1 MNQAPLAPEIKP
13 YPLDDT
19 VNQKVQR
26 ASKGKL
32 KEEHIVKSKLIS
44 NRCKSL
50 DRYIDDVCEADQAY
64 KKVFGYEMA
73 VYQLILDY
81 AIENKQTDVTEA
93 EKVNLDSKQ
102 DVKYIQQLK
111 ERNKKSQT
119 ISVAPRTKHRLNSYV
134 DPHDVYLVRPKR
146 IQSTGIRLE

>member
-1 MNQAPLAPEIKP
+1 M
-13 YPLDDT
+13 
-19 VNQKVQR
+19 QR

-93 EKVNLDSKQ
+93 EKVNLDSK
-102 DVKYIQQLK
+102 
-111 ERNKKSQT
+111 
-119 ISVAPRTKHRLNSYV
+119 
-134 DPHDVYLVRPKR
+134 
-146 IQSTGIRLE
+146 